1 MYTIGQF
8 STDFQLL
15 YSRLL
20 ISVLPMMI
28 IYLFFRHWF
37 IQCTGGS
44 GSRRDTG
51 VSLCQ

>member
-20 ISVLPMMI
+20 ISVLSMVI
-28 IYLFFRHWF
+28 IYLFFRRWF
-37 IQCTGGS
+37 IQC

-51 VSLCQ
+51 VSLCL